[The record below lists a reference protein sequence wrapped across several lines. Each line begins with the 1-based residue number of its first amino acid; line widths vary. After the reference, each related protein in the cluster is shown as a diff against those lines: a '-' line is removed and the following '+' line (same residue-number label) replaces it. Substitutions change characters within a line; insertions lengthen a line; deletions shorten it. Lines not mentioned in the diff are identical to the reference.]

1 MRHYV
6 ENVPPSLTQK
16 ELHDRAYA
24 LLYRVLKDEWGIASP
39 VVEKTPLGQPYL
51 KGENM
56 PHISLSHTKGI
67 VCCAVSRK
75 NVGIDAEYPRRVR
88 GSAAERVCT
97 PAELRDIQSSPNP
110 AARFLAY
117 WTLKESI
124 SKCRGTGLSESFQ
137 NYEITFQNGNFTRND
152 QFSGFN
158 LRFNILFDV
167 RGNAVTG
174 EFTGCPGCKY
184 R

>member
-1 MRHYV
+1 MRRYV

-16 ELHDRAYA
+16 ELHGRAYA

-39 VVEKTPLGQPYL
+39 VVEKTPLGKPYL

-88 GSAAERVCT
+88 GVPQSASVRPQSFGTYKAAPIPLRAFWRTGRSKRASPSAAA
-97 PAELRDIQSSPNP
+97 PAFRNRSKTTRSPFRTACRILTATRSFSSST
-110 AARFLAY
+110 AC
-117 WTLKESI
+117 I
-124 SKCRGTGLSESFQ
+124 
-137 NYEITFQNGNFTRND
+137 
-152 QFSGFN
+152 FSPPP
-158 LRFNILFDV
+158 RKHK
-167 RGNAVTG
+167 A
-174 EFTGCPGCKY
+174 
-184 R
+184 